1 MIIDTF
7 QKSAYQAVNV
17 ALVYR
22 NWLIG
27 YRIAEETLNGNK
39 RTEYGSE
46 VIEKL
51 SKELTKLYGKGFDK
65 ATLYHCYR
73 FYNTFPEIVC
83 HTVATI

>member
-27 YRIAEETLNGNK
+27 YRIAEEILNGNK
-39 RTEYGSE
+39 LAEYGSE
-46 VIEKL
+46 VIKNYQ
-51 SKELTKLYGKGFDK
+51 K
-65 ATLYHCYR
+65 
-73 FYNTFPEIVC
+73 N
-83 HTVATI
+83 

>member
-39 RTEYGSE
+39 RAEYGSE
-46 VIEKL
+46 VIKNYQ
-51 SKELTKLYGKGFDK
+51 K
-65 ATLYHCYR
+65 
-73 FYNTFPEIVC
+73 N
-83 HTVATI
+83 